1 MQWRRP
7 LSGNADCTRAIRR
20 GKAHL
25 WAAAAAASL
34 ALAASAGC
42 ASRTV
47 DQGSLTLIVK
57 AADNTNPLADPNA
70 ATLYL
75 EIDDSD
81 QTTILEAQS
90 FDVHAPIEI
99 DHVPMGPSRYFKV
112 QTREVGGG
120 TLRAGSAGPIDLNA
134 GEHVVVTVILQ

>member
-1 MQWRRP
+1 MA
-7 LSGNADCTRAIRR
+7 LV
-20 GKAHL
+20 
-25 WAAAAAASL
+25 AAASC
-34 ALAASAGC
+34 GPT
-42 ASRTV
+42 RTT
-47 DQGSLTLIVK
+47 DDGSLTLIIK

-81 QTTILEAQS
+81 QVTVLLSQS
-90 FDVHAPIEI
+90 FDVHAPIEL

-112 QTREVGGG
+112 ETREVGGG
-120 TLRAGSAGPIDLNA
+120 TLRAGSAGPIDLNK